1 MAVPLTVH
9 NTNIGKWQWHS
20 KRRGEHLAIKVMLV
34 RRYGQVRQTSTDN
47 QPPTVYTKFLH
58 SAEEWQLYFT
68 QYHGFHAV
76 ENGQL
81 WQLTPVDSKKS
92 VISSLILGT
101 IQIEKPDVPG
111 KGPTNRNQR
120 MSDLYSKIRTMTGS
134 SQHEAINATINMLES
149 NEFKGLKYTPTREN
163 PNAWTKIFLAM
174 TDYDRYKR
182 EFPSE
187 ENPYIRLPDG
197 TTETQRAASIH
208 RGSKQAKSSGSQS
221 RKNPEAQGSHSSG
234 GQSGKE
240 GDEQADDG
248 E

>member
-1 MAVPLTVH
+1 
-9 NTNIGKWQWHS
+9 
-20 KRRGEHLAIKVMLV
+20 MLV
-34 RRYGQVRQTSTDN
+34 RRYGQVRQPSTDN
-47 QPPTVYTKFLH
+47 QPPTVYTKFLD

-76 ENGQL
+76 ENSGL

-120 MSDLYSKIRTMTGS
+120 MSDLYSKIQTMTGS
-134 SQHEAINATINMLES
+134 SQHEAINATINMLKS
-149 NEFKGLKYTPTREN
+149 NELDKGLKYTPTPEN

-174 TDYDRYKR
+174 TDYDKYKR
-182 EFPSE
+182 EFPDDKD
-187 ENPYIRLPDG
+187 PYIRLPDG
-197 TTETQRAASIH
+197 TPKAQRAAFIH
-208 RGSKQAKSSGSQS
+208 RGSKQFSRHSSGSQS